1 MFDLFYNADVT
12 VFFFFNHS
20 LSAPFL
26 DRFFS
31 IITNVN
37 NWYITYVIFIVYLL
51 TKGGRTGRIAA
62 IGVILL
68 ITITDQVSHNV
79 IKEIVHRIRPCHVLA
94 NVITPLGCSGT
105 FSFPS
110 NHAINNFA
118 AAIFLSMLY
127 PSYKWIFLIVAV
139 LVAVSRV
146 YLGLHYPSDILA
158 GALLGAGAGYVFGI
172 AAIKVDS
179 LFKRKTKR

>member
-1 MFDLFYNADVT
+1 MFDLFYNADVM

-37 NWYITYVIFIVYLL
+37 NWYITYVVLALYVFI
-51 TKGGRTGRIAA
+51 KGGRTGRIAI

-68 ITITDQVSHNV
+68 ILVTDQVSHKI
-79 IKEIVHRIRPCHVLA
+79 IKEIFTRIRPCHVLA
-94 NVITPLGCSGT
+94 NVITPLGCTGT
-105 FSFPS
+105 YSFPS
-110 NHAINNFA
+110 NHAVNNFA
-118 AAIFLSMLY
+118 AAVFLSMLY
-127 PSYKWIFLIVAV
+127 PGFKWIFFVVAF
-139 LVAVSRV
+139 LVATSRI
-146 YLGLHYPSDILA
+146 YLGLHYPSDIIA
-158 GALLGAGAGYVFGI
+158 GALLGAGAGYLFGVI
-172 AAIKVDS
+172 AIKTDN

>member
-1 MFDLFYNADVT
+1 MFDLLYNADVA
-12 VFFFFNHS
+12 VFFFFNHY

-37 NWYITYVIFIVYLL
+37 NWYITYVILLAYVFI
-51 TKGGRTGRIAA
+51 KGGRTGRIAV

-68 ITITDQVSHNV
+68 ILVTDQVSHKI
-79 IKEIVHRIRPCHVLA
+79 IKELFQRVRPCHVLA

-105 FSFPS
+105 YSFPS
-110 NHAINNFA
+110 NHAVNNFA
-118 AAIFLSMLY
+118 AAMFLSMLY
-127 PSYKWIFLIVAV
+127 RGYTWIFFLTAL
-139 LVAVSRV
+139 LVAVSRI
-146 YLGLHYPSDILA
+146 YLGLHYPSDVLA
-158 GALLGAGAGYVFGI
+158 GALIGAGTGYLFGI
-172 AAIKVDS
+172 LAIKVDG